1 MSRSRLLKPGFFKN
15 EQLAELPFEARL
27 CFAGLW
33 TLADREGRLEDRPKR
48 IDAELFPYDAVDMDG
63 LLVALADKG
72 LIRRYVVVGRAV
84 IDIPTFLEHQK
95 PHMRESVSELPPY
108 QPVVECTDQGAPQQ
122 VLDLAVSIP
131 VSDSVSKTVPET
143 VKGGSVA
150 VATPP
155 FLTFPTVGPVQGWTL
170 SEAQV
175 AEWAELFPNL
185 DVRGET
191 RKALAWVHA
200 NPGRRKTAKGMP
212 KMLVGWLSRATD
224 SGRGRTTA
232 PAPRAPLG
240 QPARDWSCRHDPPC
254 PVGTSAFRCDQRTTL
269 EAGRKAKAAS

>member
-1 MSRSRLLKPGFFKN
+1 MARARILKPGFFKN

-63 LLVALADKG
+63 LLTALADKG

-95 PHMRESVSELPPY
+95 PHMREAASELLPY
-108 QPVVECTDQGAPQQ
+108 QLVVECTDQGAPHQ
-122 VLDLAVSIP
+122 VLDLAVSVSDP
-131 VSDSVSKTVPET
+131 VSISKTVPET

-150 VATPP
+150 LATPP
-155 FLTFPTVGPVQGWTL
+155 FLTFPTVGQAQGWTL

-175 AEWAELFPNL
+175 AEWASLYPGL
-185 DVRGET
+185 DVAAEC
-191 RKALAWVHA
+191 RKALAWLKA
-200 NPGRRKTAKGMP
+200 NTGRQKTAKGMP
-212 KMLVGWLSRATD
+212 RFLVSWLTRSTDRAGATRQAVQED
-224 SGRGRTTA
+224 GISDRT
-232 PAPRAPLG
+232 RRL
-240 QPARDWSCRHDPPC
+240 
-254 PVGTSAFRCDQRTTL
+254 
-269 EAGRKAKAAS
+269 AASSREFVK